1 LLVALVLLASSGGI
15 GAAGWY
21 FYSRSKTAWPQLI
34 KQKVE
39 RKTLQ
44 ITITDRGSLEPAD
57 NTFISCKVKA
67 KNPGQAST
75 SIRSVIDNGSFVKEG
90 ALIMELDDS
99 ALRSQLTDQQIEVL
113 KALESLKTAEQTLA
127 IDEIQDQA
135 NVELAKSDLEV
146 GKITLQEYIDGQYV
160 KDSIDLEN
168 KLTMARSDLEMWRE
182 RADWSE
188 LMSRPGR
195 LYVTVSQ
202 AEADAARRRTAELT
216 LENLEKQSE
225 VLKKLTRK
233 KFETQYKGSIDKLL
247 RQLNMYETILKKRH
261 EADLVKFQTAQALY
275 EKQLAKLQDIE
286 EEIDNCF
293 IRAPRDGMVVYYVE
307 ERARFG
313 ASSAG
318 VIAQGEQVKEGQK
331 LLSVPN
337 LKNLVVNAR
346 VHESMVSR
354 VIADA
359 EHSTGFSEAI
369 NASLLF
375 SPNTLSSMS
384 AYVTFDVALQSSFNN
399 TYAHLQKKQDRR
411 GLDAVVRVNAFPD
424 RPLRG
429 HVKSVA
435 PVASQ
440 TDFFS
445 SDVKVY
451 QTYIAID
458 DSNVDGL
465 KPGMDAVITINV
477 DSTPEPVLVVPLQA
491 VLGGVEMDKERQ
503 CFVMVDGRPV
513 MRKITVGKANET
525 HVEIKEGL
533 EEGEEVIVNPAVLL
547 TEKQRA
553 EFGVQSAPDGGNPAW
568 GGKGGMGQGGKG
580 PSGRGPGGRG
590 PGGGRPG
597 GMQGGPGGPPGGG
610 RPGGFGPQS
619 QGGSP
624 PGGKGQANP

>member
-1 LLVALVLLASSGGI
+1 ML
-15 GAAGWY
+15 
-21 FYSRSKTAWPQLI
+21 T
-34 KQKVE
+34 QKVE
-39 RKTLQ
+39 RMTLQ
-44 ITITDRGSLEPAD
+44 VTIKDRGSLEPAD
-57 NTFISCKVKA
+57 NTYYSCKVKA
-67 KNPGQAST
+67 KNPGQAAT
-75 SIRSVIDNGSFVKEG
+75 SIRWVIDNGSPVREG
-90 ALIMELDDS
+90 DKIMELDDS

-113 KALESLKTAEQTLA
+113 KSLESLKTAEQTLA

-146 GKITLQEYIDGQYV
+146 GKITLQEYLDGQYV
-160 KDSIDLEN
+160 KDRIDLEN

-182 RADWSE
+182 RADWSD

-216 LENLEKQSE
+216 LKNLEKQTE
-225 VLKKLTRK
+225 VLDKLTQK
-233 KFETQYKGSIDKLL
+233 KFETQYRGSIDKLS
-247 RQLNMYETILKKRH
+247 RQVKMYETVLKKRH
-261 EADLVKFQTAQALY
+261 EADLVKFQTARALY
-275 EKQLAKLQDIE
+275 EKQLSKLQDIE

-313 ASSAG
+313 GSSGG

-337 LKNLVVNAR
+337 LKNMVVNAR

-354 VIADA
+354 VKDDV
-359 EHSTGFSEAI
+359 ERSTGFSEAI
-369 NASLLF
+369 NTALLF
-375 SPNTLSSMS
+375 APDRLSGLC
-384 AYVTFDVALQSSFNN
+384 AYVTFDTALQNSFNN
-399 TYAHLQKKQDRR
+399 TYAHLQKRQERR
-411 GLDAVVRVNAFPD
+411 GLDAVVKVNAYPD
-424 RPLRG
+424 RPLKA
-429 HVKSVA
+429 HVKQIA

-458 DSNVDGL
+458 DSNLEGL
-465 KPGMDAVITINV
+465 KPGMDAVVEIKV
-477 DSTPEPVLVVPLQA
+477 DSTPEPVLIVPVQA
-491 VLGGVEMDKERQ
+491 ILGGTEMNKNRR
-503 CFVMVDGRPV
+503 CFVLVEGRPV
-513 MRKITVGKANET
+513 MRDVVVGKANDT

-533 EEGEEVIVNPAVLL
+533 EEGDEVVVNPSALL

-553 EFGVQSAPDGGNPAW
+553 EYGVQAAPSGPGAGGNQGW
-568 GGKGGMGQGGKG
+568 GGKGGKGQGGKG
-580 PSGRGPGGRG
+580 PGGK
-590 PGGGRPG
+590 GGRPG
-597 GMQGGPGGPPGGG
+597 GPGGPGGPPGGAPGGG
-610 RPGGFGPQS
+610 RSRGGFGPQS

-624 PGGKGQANP
+624 AGGKAPANP